1 MLIFRGVCHW
11 FLFLSIEQIST
22 AAIHRA
28 IWNFSGGQL
37 LYSSRHSSTAC
48 RGGSIAGFG
57 TDFLSPPQTYRGIL
71 LLQRNWL
78 RYGSFHD
85 FVDDL
90 VPTWERFSMSLQFSY
105 NFDDVFGWFSYNFPW
120 FSYNFPWFSNNFD
133 DVFMIQH
140 FPACLST
147 NCQTSSRPQLA
158 ALNSPRWITIRGI
171 GFPPHGSNLTLAKAT
186 WHSIYQVVAVSN
198 IFVIFTPKIGEDERI
213 WRA

>member
-1 MLIFRGVCHW
+1 MYVIGFFFFPLNKYPP
-11 FLFLSIEQIST
+11 LQSIEQFGISQ
-22 AAIHRA
+22 AASCSIRA
-28 IWNFSGGQL
+28 DTVPQHVVGEHSRIWHGFS
-37 LYSSRHSSTAC
+37 
-48 RGGSIAGFG
+48 I
-57 TDFLSPPQTYRGIL
+57 PPQTCRGIL
-71 LLQRNWL
+71 LLQRNSL

-105 NFDDVFGWFSYNFPW
+105 NFDDVFGW

-158 ALNSPRWITIRGI
+158 ALNSPRWITVRGI

-198 IFVIFTPKIGEDERI
+198 IFVIFTPKIGEDEPNLTSI
-213 WRA
+213 IFFKWVETTN